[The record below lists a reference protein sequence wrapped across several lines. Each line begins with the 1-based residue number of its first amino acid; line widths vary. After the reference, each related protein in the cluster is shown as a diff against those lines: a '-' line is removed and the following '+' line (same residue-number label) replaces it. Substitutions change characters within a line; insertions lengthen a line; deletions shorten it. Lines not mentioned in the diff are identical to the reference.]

1 MNRSHVSAQCR
12 SLFERLECQASPDGG
27 RGCACSVVASV
38 AAHLGKM
45 LSTRAGSVQTLPD
58 YGLPDLNDMRLSL
71 HESLSQARFLI
82 ERFIQAYEPRL
93 NTVRVTALPRD
104 RDPLALAFAI
114 EGTLDIDG
122 VAQSVVFCAR
132 LDGSGQVEVEP
143 GVL

>member
-1 MNRSHVSAQCR
+1 MNRSHMSAQCR
-12 SLFERLECQASPDGG
+12 SLFERLECQAFADEG
-27 RGCACSVVASV
+27 RGSTDRVVASV
-38 AAHLGKM
+38 ATHLGKM

-71 HESLSQARFLI
+71 HESLSQARLLI

-93 NTVRVTALPRD
+93 SNVRITALPRD

-114 EGTLDIDG
+114 EGALDVGG
-122 VAQSVVFCAR
+122 VVQSVAFCAR
-132 LDGSGQVEVEP
+132 LNGGGQVEVKP